1 MKVNDSEISRIC
13 GKHCPHY
20 RLLLDLLSVAEQ
32 NMCMARYGG
41 RHSISETDECQVILD
56 IVHSADPETIIVL
69 GVRVNGSVVISREQR
84 FSDLNLKFMRA
95 TNERWLSEIDKF
107 FKESVASVFTT
118 GVFKLSRQKV
128 KDGVFE
134 ETDIDTL

>member
-20 RLLLDLLSVAEQ
+20 RLLLDLLSMAEQ
-32 NMCMARYGG
+32 SMCMARYGSS
-41 RHSISETDECQVILD
+41 RSISEMDECQVILD
-56 IVHSADPETIIVL
+56 IVPSADPERVIML
-69 GVRVNGSVVISREQR
+69 GVRVNGSVVIQREQR

-95 TNERWLSEIDKF
+95 TNEKWLSEVDKLF
-107 FKESVASVFTT
+107 RESISSVFTA
-118 GVFKLSRQKV
+118 GVFKLSRQKIQ
-128 KDGVFE
+128 DGVFE